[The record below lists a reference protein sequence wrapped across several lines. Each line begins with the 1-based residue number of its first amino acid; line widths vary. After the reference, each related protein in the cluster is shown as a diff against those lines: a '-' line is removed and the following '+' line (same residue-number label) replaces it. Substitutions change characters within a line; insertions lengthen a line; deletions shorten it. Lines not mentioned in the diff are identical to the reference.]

1 MKVNDIPNQ
10 LSSEGEMKGRNIGIM
25 LAGIWFVMTGLIPL
39 FSISMANLNLIMAVL
54 AVATGVVLLLGK

>member
-1 MKVNDIPNQ
+1 LKVNDIPNQ

-39 FSISMANLNLIMAVL
+39 FSISMANLNIIMAVL

>member
-1 MKVNDIPNQ
+1 
-10 LSSEGEMKGRNIGIM
+10 MKGRNIGIM